1 MSADHICN
9 SKDAEGLGACNTLCF
24 HNLPLNSHNSPS
36 LADYSTYSMADE
48 WVYTFHTLIMIIT
61 NHKVGAGGYLIY

>member
-48 WVYTFHTLIMIIT
+48 
-61 NHKVGAGGYLIY
+61 